1 MRRLLATALALAV
14 PLLGG
19 VAGAQSSSYERVVD
33 VTFPVAGSVRYS
45 NDYHQARGGGS
56 RVHQATDLLGA
67 KLQALHATVDGE
79 ICYINGVDEPMPSWG
94 YSLTL
99 CGDDGLEY
107 HYIHINNDNPG
118 TDDGAG
124 GVQWAYADEAREG
137 RRVAR
142 GQFLAYMGDSGNGE
156 DTTPHLHFEMY
167 DDELEDPALANPPYK
182 QGRLNPFPSLESARQ
197 RGDLP
202 GSSDRS
208 PTPTPSSPPSQQPSP
223 APSNSPAPPPPP
235 SPQPAAP
242 PSPEPAPASPEP
254 SPEPPPASSVRR
266 LAGPDRIATAA
277 ALAGERDAARVVII
291 VPSSTPAEA
300 LVAAPLAGLLDAP
313 VLLTGPAG
321 LDPVVASQIERL
333 GARSAY
339 VVGRTDQLSRQV
351 EADLAE
357 AGITA
362 QARLEEPDVFAL
374 SAAVAREMAG
384 YGTGRQ
390 SQAFDQVLLALGSAA
405 DSSRAWPDALS
416 ASALAAQLQVPIL
429 LTRPDELPAAVGEV
443 LAELEPKQVTVIGG
457 TVAISDDI
465 AAAAADRARAD
476 EVLRLAGENR
486 YGTSASVADVGRAAG
501 LDAPVIWVATGL
513 NFPDALAAGPAAAAA
528 NAPLL
533 LVHGQTVGGSP
544 ESDGWL
550 SGHKPERVV
559 VVGGQAAVSDPV
571 STALARAVA
580 P

>member
-1 MRRLLATALALAV
+1 MRRLLAIALILAV

-19 VAGAQSSSYERVVD
+19 LAGAQSPSYERVVD
-33 VTFPVAGSVRYS
+33 MTFPVAGSVRYS
-45 NDYHQARGGGS
+45 NDYHQARSGGS
-56 RVHQATDLLGA
+56 RVHQATDLLGT

-79 ICYINGVDEPMPSWG
+79 LCYVNGVDEPMPSWG
-94 YSLTL
+94 YSITL

-107 HYIHINNDNPG
+107 RYIHINNDSPG

-124 GVQWAYADEAREG
+124 GVQWAYAPEAREG

-142 GQFLAYMGDSGNGE
+142 GQFLAYMGDSGNAE
-156 DTTPHLHFEMY
+156 DTTAHLHFEMY
-167 DDELEDPALANPPYK
+167 DPDLQDPALANPPYK

-202 GSSDRS
+202 ESPDR
-208 PTPTPSSPPSQQPSP
+208 
-223 APSNSPAPPPPP
+223 SPAPPPPP
-235 SPQPAAP
+235 PSNSPAPAP
-242 PSPEPAPASPEP
+242 PPPSPSPEPSPEPARPAPEP
-254 SPEPPPASSVRR
+254 SPEPPPPSSVRR

-277 ALAGERDAARVVII
+277 ALAEERDAARVVIV
-291 VPSSTPAEA
+291 VPSATPAEA

-313 VLLTGPAG
+313 VLLTGAGG

-333 GARSAY
+333 GAQSAY

-362 QARLEEPDVFAL
+362 QARLAEPDVFAL
-374 SAAVAREMAG
+374 SATVAREMAS

-390 SQAFDQVLLALGSAA
+390 GQAFDRVLLALGAA
-405 DSSRAWPDALS
+405 PDPSRAWPDALS
-416 ASALAAQLQVPIL
+416 ASALAARLQVPIL
-429 LTRPDELPAAVGEV
+429 LTRPDHLPDSVADV
-443 LAELEPKQVTVIGG
+443 LAELGPQRVTVIGG
-457 TVAISDDI
+457 TVAISDEV
-465 AAAAADRARAD
+465 AAAAGDRARA
-476 EVLRLAGENR
+476 EAIGRLAGANR
-486 YGTSASVADVGRAAG
+486 YGTSTAVADEGRAAG
-501 LDAPVIWVATGL
+501 LNAPVIWVATGL

-533 LVHGQTVGGSP
+533 LVDGQTVGGSP

-550 SGHKPERVV
+550 SGRKPERVV

-571 STALARAVA
+571 SAALARAVS